1 MSDKQCP
8 AHSGL
13 EAKIDVG
20 FSNLDKTLKSMDE
33 RLTRIENKIESVPTI
48 GHMAETNRKWLS
60 WLTGGIVT
68 ILIKQIF
75 WR

>member
-1 MSDKQCP
+1 METCK

-13 EAKIDVG
+13 ETKIEVG
-20 FSNLDKTLKSMDE
+20 FKNLDTTLKSMDE
-33 RLTRIENKIESVPTI
+33 RLNRIERKIEPISTI

-68 ILIKQIF
+68 ILMKSFF

>member
-13 EAKIDVG
+13 EAKIDGG

-33 RLTRIENKIESVPTI
+33 RLTRIESKIEPLSTI
-48 GHMAETNRKWLS
+48 GHMADTNRKWLS

>member
-1 MSDKQCP
+1 MKDVCP

-13 EAKIDVG
+13 ETKIEVG
-20 FSNLDKTLKSMDE
+20 FENINTTLKSMDE
-33 RLTRIENKIESVPTI
+33 RLTRIEAKIEPISTI
-48 GHMAETNRKWLS
+48 GHIADTNRKWLS

-68 ILIKQIF
+68 LVMKYLL